1 MLTDSLTLRCPLHA
15 PHGRDLNATPSRRPW
30 EPWARAPGGLG
41 RAHGG
46 PSGLRA
52 GGSAHPPPCVLGGC
66 GKLAMGHAGPAAD
79 EAGVEVEVDDERC
92 RT

>member
-1 MLTDSLTLRCPLHA
+1 MHLTAATY
-15 PHGRDLNATPSRRPW
+15 LNATPSRRPW
-30 EPWARAPGGLG
+30 APWARAPGGLG
-41 RAHGG
+41 HAHGG
-46 PSGLRA
+46 TSGIRA

-92 RT
+92 RTY